1 MRNTF
6 VEASTKMRAS
16 AFFTRIHC
24 TYKYRQSHA
33 TQKRHLTAVFIIL

>member
-6 VEASTKMRAS
+6 VEASTTMRAS

-24 TYKYRQSHA
+24 TYKYRPSHA
-33 TQKRHLTAVFIIL
+33 TQKPNLIAVFIIL